1 MAQATYQL
9 RLKSKAGAQLA
20 VFTQSNLLSLRVQ
33 RKINDVATH
42 ELSIDATAD
51 TRCTLFEVDGQ
62 VELWRRPAGGAW
74 YLEYEGFHRTAHWT
88 QDADG
93 REVFTSSGVGYAD
106 LLRRRIIAEAARSAG
121 ATKSGAAETVAK
133 AFVDEQIVNPTITD
147 RRIAGVTVQADGGKG
162 NSISIARAYRNL
174 LEVIQEIARVGGGDF
189 DVVGTGD
196 AAWEFRWYDSQR
208 GADRRASVTFATGY
222 GNMLAPELS
231 IEPATANVV
240 LVMGQGQAEERAWE
254 WRPPTNA
261 PTGQDRI
268 EVARDGRDTD
278 SAATL
283 RARGD
288 ATLAELAA
296 VDRLRFEVLQTAG
309 AQYGVDYRL
318 GDLVSARYRTMNYDL
333 KIIGVSLT
341 MGAPD
346 RITLEFENV
355 R

>member
-121 ATKSGAAETVAK
+121 NSSVAW
-133 AFVDEQIVNPTITD
+133 AYLPNTTHEFLQWP
-147 RRIAGVTVQADGGKG
+147 
-162 NSISIARAYRNL
+162 YRNP
-174 LEVIQEIARVGGGDF
+174 DF
-189 DVVGTGD
+189 DPMDPMRVVDGLLDTVEG
-196 AAWEFRWYDSQR
+196 WLVRTL
-208 GADRRASVTFATGY
+208 GAEMPR
-222 GNMLAPELS
+222 
-231 IEPATANVV
+231 
-240 LVMGQGQAEERAWE
+240 
-254 WRPPTNA
+254 
-261 PTGQDRI
+261 
-268 EVARDGRDTD
+268 
-278 SAATL
+278 
-283 RARGD
+283 
-288 ATLAELAA
+288 
-296 VDRLRFEVLQTAG
+296 
-309 AQYGVDYRL
+309 
-318 GDLVSARYRTMNYDL
+318 
-333 KIIGVSLT
+333 
-341 MGAPD
+341 
-346 RITLEFENV
+346 
-355 R
+355 